1 MKKHV
6 TDCEG
11 QFFTWFPEIDNR
23 LFKNFRVKS
32 IVIKVEDYHRKPVEF
47 KFTTKLPTNPL
58 ADYKS

>member
-1 MKKHV
+1 MKKLV

-32 IVIKVEDYHRKPVEF
+32 IVIKVEDFDRKPVEF
-47 KFTTKLPTNPL
+47 KYTTKLPINPL